1 MISKKSSTRFLK
13 TSEQTAVLRRV
24 AMKPFTKILTAIDF
38 SENSECAFDYALT
51 LATQFNAELTIIHVI
66 NEPVDLR
73 GFYVPH
79 ISFEQ
84 LEKEIEESAVKMME
98 TFCSTKLG
106 TFSNYKTSIM
116 TGIPYDEITAAA
128 VRIDA
133 SLIVL
138 GTHGRTGLD
147 RILFGSTAERV
158 VRSASCPVLTV
169 RLPAV

>member
-1 MISKKSSTRFLK
+1 
-13 TSEQTAVLRRV
+13 
-24 AMKPFTKILTAIDF
+24 MKPFTKILTAIDF

-84 LEKEIEESAVKMME
+84 LEKEIEDSAVKMME
-98 TFCSTKLG
+98 TFCSSKLG
-106 TFSNYKTSIM
+106 TFSNYKTSIV

-128 VRIDA
+128 AKMDA

-158 VRSASCPVLTV
+158 VRSSQCPVLTV